1 MQISLFSEKCGVMA
15 QIRAG
20 CISLNRCSLFEGS
33 RTVQGAVNKARS
45 NKIGA
50 GEEEK
55 ACGEH
60 TGLITVQT
68 SVPKVLEKGMLP
80 GVFCDSKMT
89 SQMQV
94 VRTNTCLRSQK
105 KNSTNKQPQT
115 DYSHN

>member
-50 GEEEK
+50 GEEK

-68 SVPKVLEKGMLP
+68 SVPKVVEKGMLP

-105 KNSTNKQPQT
+105 KLNQQT
-115 DYSHN
+115 TPN